1 MINEIKGGKAIFP
14 NPPQKLR
21 PEKKIEHSFKG
32 IACMSEKE
40 SEMEFTETLLK
51 REEEDGESRG
61 VEQ

>member
-1 MINEIKGGKAIFP
+1 MTKRE
-14 NPPQKLR
+14 
-21 PEKKIEHSFKG
+21 KIEHSFKG

>member
-1 MINEIKGGKAIFP
+1 
-14 NPPQKLR
+14 
-21 PEKKIEHSFKG
+21 
-32 IACMSEKE
+32 MSEKE